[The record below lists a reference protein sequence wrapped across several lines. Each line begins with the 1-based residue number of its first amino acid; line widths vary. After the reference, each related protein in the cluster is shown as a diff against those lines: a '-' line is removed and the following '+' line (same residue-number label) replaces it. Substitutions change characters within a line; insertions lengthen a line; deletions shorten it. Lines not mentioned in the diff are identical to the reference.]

1 MATCKWCDVDI
12 EWRKE
17 GDKSIPIEVATGIR
31 HKCPKYPKKAVT
43 ETPKAPAKPPE
54 GPSPFHRV
62 CITNYSMASV
72 SFRFLTG
79 QKNKSTVQLLPDQY
93 KWFEENG
100 VRHILPTNADISWKA
115 GTLYESRIP
124 GVNCSELPELPEQ
137 KQKDPEPETNT
148 DFQTAEKLKKDLEAA
163 QAGTF
168 VPVEG
173 VNTDGTSEPSQPPAE
188 DRVQYYERI
197 GSWGIKISA
206 TVNLQN
212 YENIKVEVDGPAEDR
227 EQMVEF
233 LDDTLTQFG
242 RNNPATSDLIDS
254 FRARVL
260 KKKGDGA

>member
-62 CITNYSMASV
+62 SIENYSMASV

-115 GTLYESRIP
+115 GTLYEARIP

-173 VNTDGTSEPSQPPAE
+173 VNTDISTSEPSQPPAE
-188 DRVQYYERI
+188 DRKKYHERI
-197 GSWGIKISA
+197 GDWWLTIGGTI
-206 TVNLQN
+206 NLTN
-212 YENIKVEVDGPAEDR
+212 YENVKIELEGPAEDR
-227 EQMVEF
+227 EEMVAY
-233 LDDTLTQFG
+233 LDDTLAQFG

-254 FRARVL
+254 YRVRVL
-260 KKKGDGA
+260 KKKEVE